1 MVRTL
6 RRWWHRLRGWWL
18 LTAAAAASATFAAI
32 GRVYPGV
39 ALAVAVAIGGMI
51 ASVVS
56 ERGRA
61 RLAAA
66 RASAGAYIERVDRL
80 DDPLKLRVHRAAML
94 DGSQVPP
101 FVARDRLPDVCAAL
115 DRGGFVLIVGDSTA
129 GKSRL
134 AYEAMRAT
142 LPQHVCVRPTRPD
155 MVRATLEA
163 ARRNR
168 PSVLW
173 LEDFDVFLG
182 DLTGV
187 DVTDLGSVVV
197 LATMRTHE
205 RARLSHR
212 HDASRD
218 PTGRQRADAARDV
231 LDAVTTEIRVGR
243 RWSSAEVA
251 AAARMDDPR
260 IAGAVA
266 VADRHGIAECL
277 AAGPQLVADLRDAW
291 DTVAHHRG
299 AALVTAAVDLRRA
312 GYHRPVPLPVLQDLH
327 ESYLVERQRAE
338 AWEEALRWA
347 AEPLHITTSLLEP
360 VGENGYVAFDYLVD
374 TAVRDPDAAPV
385 PSQVWAAILE
395 YADLPDL
402 VAVAWE
408 AVYAGNLDFV
418 RRAADRAMTGAEF
431 VLSATLV
438 DGLGDAGFDA
448 EAVERMTAIV
458 SAAEGRISSAELTRL
473 RRLLAWRVGD
483 RIAGRGDPVRA
494 RELAERVVRDSV
506 VEFGADHEDTLQA
519 RIDLARQTGAA
530 GDPHE
535 ARRQA
540 DAVHADATAHF
551 GADHRVTLTARYEV
565 AVWTRSTDGP
575 AAGVLGFSA
584 LIEQARALGTAHES
598 LVVDARWNLGGA
610 VLETGD
616 AEHAA
621 EILAT
626 TVRDG
631 IRIYG
636 PNYGTVL
643 EMRLSHIS
651 AVDAAGRFDEAVELA
666 EQLCSDCERVLGP
679 NNPTTGEAR
688 ELARG
693 LLARRG

>member
-18 LTAAAAASATFAAI
+18 LTAAAAASATLAAV
-32 GRVYPGV
+32 GPVYPGV

-173 LEDFDVFLG
+173 LEDLDVFLG

-266 VADRHGIAECL
+266 VADRHGIAEYL

-299 AALVTAAVDLRRA
+299 AALVTAAADLRRA
-312 GYHRPVPLPVLQDLH
+312 GYHRPVPLRVLQDLH

-338 AWEEALRWA
+338 TWEEALCWA
-347 AEPLHITTSLLEP
+347 IEPLHITTSLLEP

-374 TAVRDPDAAPV
+374 TAVRDAAPV
-385 PSQVWAAILE
+385 PSQVWAAIVE
-395 YADLPDL
+395 NAELPDL
-402 VAVAWE
+402 VTVAWE
-408 AVYAGNLDFV
+408 AVYAGNFDFV
-418 RRAADRAMTGAEF
+418 RRAADRAMAREEF

-438 DGLGDAGFDA
+438 DALGDAGFDA
-448 EAVERMTAIV
+448 EAVERLTAIV
-458 SAAEGRISSAELTRL
+458 AAAEGRISSAELTRL

-506 VEFGADHEDTLQA
+506 VEFGVDHEDTLQA

-535 ARRQA
+535 ARWQA
-540 DAVHADATAHF
+540 DAVLADATVHF
-551 GADHRVTLTARYEV
+551 GPDHRVTLSARYEV
-565 AVWTRSTDGP
+565 AVWIRSTDGP
-575 AAGVLGFSA
+575 AAGVQAFSA
-584 LIEQARALGTAHES
+584 FIDQARTLGTAHES
-598 LVVDARWNLGGA
+598 LAVDASWNLGGA

-616 AEHAA
+616 AEHAT

-631 IRIYG
+631 IRVYG

-666 EQLCSDCERVLGP
+666 EQLSKDCERVLGP
-679 NNPTTGEAR
+679 DNPTTGEAR
-688 ELARG
+688 ELVRD
-693 LLARRG
+693 LHARRG